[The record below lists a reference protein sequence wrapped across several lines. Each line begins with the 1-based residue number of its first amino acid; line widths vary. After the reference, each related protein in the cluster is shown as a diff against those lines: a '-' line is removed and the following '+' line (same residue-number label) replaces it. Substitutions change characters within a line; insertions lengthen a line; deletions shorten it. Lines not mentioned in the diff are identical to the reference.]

1 MTKNELKQILEWVH
15 LAYSDGLPWIR
26 NWKGETVAKLVR
38 AGDKWLLIN
47 DSGEL
52 TLVSPEIVVT
62 SLLELLREGIQPSP
76 PPSPFPCSEE
86 EAEEQLQALKGSIR
100 RRQCYSLGVL

>member
-15 LAYSDGLPWIR
+15 LAYSDGLPWMR

-52 TLVSPEIVVT
+52 TLVSPEIVAT

-76 PPSPFPCSEE
+76 PPIPLP
-86 EAEEQLQALKGSIR
+86 LLR
-100 RRQCYSLGVL
+100 RRSRRTTPSSQGLYTEKTML